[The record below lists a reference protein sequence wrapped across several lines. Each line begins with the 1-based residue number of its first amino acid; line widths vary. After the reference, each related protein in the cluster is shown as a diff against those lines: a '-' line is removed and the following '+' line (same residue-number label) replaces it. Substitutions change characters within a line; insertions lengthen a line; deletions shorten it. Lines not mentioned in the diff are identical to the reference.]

1 MSNAS
6 AGLQGWLIGSL
17 PPAACTGESGIQG
30 KEQKWV
36 WPLEVSLG
44 SGSHFYLILMAK
56 AKHKLVQIES
66 VCVLGSRGVGGDR
79 VRVLTAE
86 AAKSL

>member
-6 AGLQGWLIGSL
+6 AGPQGWLIGSL

-30 KEQKWV
+30 RERKWV

-56 AKHKLVQIES
+56 AKHKLVQIER
-66 VCVLGSRGVGGDR
+66 VCVLGGGGAGGDR
-79 VRVLTAE
+79 LRVLTAE